1 MMRKAVPLADLTDQ
15 LPTSRRRRRLHPG
28 RPAGVALCAA
38 IAAAIAL
45 MLCASAASANDLFT
59 LDPNA
64 VSSGHLIE
72 DAAGNAYIGWVDGSG
87 GTVEVPK
94 FCKIP
99 AGGTCT
105 DPITLPIP
113 APAGDDI
120 PDQVTPVLGTG
131 STVYAVGPD
140 YIDHAVVIWT
150 STNGGASFNG
160 GVIDTSGY
168 PSQGEPNTVLLNGSE
183 FWIGTSHVGVGIGD
197 TPTNGIGGSELEF
210 AAPSL
215 FAGQATLGLAS
226 PGEPV
231 EAYWEDE
238 NDSPISFYRYKGA
251 GSVTTESDWAGPT
264 LVTDGEAPRLAGG
277 AAGLFLL
284 SDDALAAG
292 GEPEAVHV
300 RKYAGTNFGAP
311 LTLLGGPAFGPQDG
325 GAISESPDGHIAVA
339 WPTGSGGTEAMQLF
353 VSTDDGLSFAAAGPI
368 ARLGSGYETG
378 VNAQISLNDDGAGW
392 LTYKDEGGLQVADL
406 APLPAPAPAPPS
418 TPTTAPATPAATPT
432 KPKKPTTPAPYSGAT
447 KTISTPV
454 GGENLQLKLPK
465 QCLASL
471 QPFYVGVGKA
481 KRHGIAKAL
490 QTPIEVQKMTFSF
503 DHLKKTLKKKPFRWL
518 VKPPALTAGH
528 QYLVKARVTVTIDK
542 RGKKKSAVKTLKGAV
557 SIC

>member
-1 MMRKAVPLADLTDQ
+1 LTTQTDQ
-15 LPTSRRRRRLHPG
+15 PATSRRRLRLYRG
-28 RPAGVALCAA
+28 PAGVAVVAA
-38 IAAAIAL
+38 IAAAIAM
-45 MLCASAASANDLFT
+45 MLGASAASANDLFT

-64 VSSGHLIE
+64 ASSGHLIE
-72 DAAGNAYIGWVDGSG
+72 DAAGNAYIGWVDGTS

-120 PDQVTPVLGTG
+120 PDQVTPVFGTG
-131 STVYAVGPD
+131 TTVYAVGPD

-197 TPTNGIGGSELEF
+197 TPTDGIGGSDLEF
-210 AAPSL
+210 NAPSL

-238 NDSPISFYRYKGA
+238 DDSPIQFYRYKGA
-251 GSVTTESDWAGPT
+251 GSVTSESNWAGPT

-292 GEPEAVHV
+292 GEPEAVDV

-311 LTLLGGPAFGPQDG
+311 LTLFGGPSFGPQDG
-325 GAISESPDGHIAVA
+325 GAIAESPDGHIAVA

-392 LTYKDEGGLQVADL
+392 LTYEDEDGLQVADL
-406 APLPAPAPAPPS
+406 SPVPPPTS
-418 TPTTAPATPAATPT
+418 VNVPPVSATTTTPTVTATPKAT
-432 KPKKPTTPAPYSGAT
+432 KPTTPATYSGAT
-447 KTISTPV
+447 TTISTPV

-528 QYLVKARVTVTIDK
+528 QYLVKSRVTVTIEEHD
-542 RGKKKSAVKTLKGAV
+542 KKKSVVKTLKGAV

>member
-1 MMRKAVPLADLTDQ
+1 LADQIDLP
-15 LPTSRRRRRLHPG
+15 PTSRRRRRLHRGP
-28 RPAGVALCAA
+28 RAGVALVAA
-38 IAAAIAL
+38 IVAATAM

-64 VSSGHLIE
+64 ASSGHLIE

-87 GTVEVPK
+87 STVEVPK

-105 DPITLPIP
+105 NPVTLPIP

-120 PDQVTPVLGTG
+120 PDQVTPVFGGG

-197 TPTNGIGGSELEF
+197 TPTDGIGGSELEF
-210 AAPSL
+210 KAPSL

-226 PGEPV
+226 AGEPV

-238 NDSPISFYRYKGA
+238 DDSPIQFYRYKGA
-251 GSVTTESDWAGPT
+251 GPVTTESDWAGPT
-264 LVTDGEAPRLAGG
+264 LVADGEAPRLGSG

-284 SDDALAAG
+284 SDDALVAG
-292 GEPEAVHV
+292 GEPEAVEV

-325 GAISESPDGHIAVA
+325 GAIAESPDGHIAVA

-368 ARLGSGYETG
+368 ARLGSGYESG

-392 LTYKDEGGLQVADL
+392 LTYEDEGGLQVADL
-406 APLPAPAPAPPS
+406 SPVPPPASVAAPPATS
-418 TPTTAPATPAATPT
+418 TTTTLTATPKAT
-432 KPKKPTTPAPYSGAT
+432 KPTTPATYSGAT
-447 KTISTPV
+447 KTVSAPV
-454 GGENLQLKLPK
+454 GGEQLDLKLPK

-503 DHLKKTLKKKPFRWL
+503 DQLKKTLKKKPFRWL
-518 VKPPALTAGH
+518 VKPPALTGGH
-528 QYLVKARVTVTIDK
+528 QYLVKSRVTVTVTAH
-542 RGKKKSAVKTLKGAV
+542 GKKKSLVKTLKGAV